1 MYSGLQ
7 KRAGVLAILASGAF
21 AATSTEPC
29 AQIATSYAANQD
41 PNISAGLALE
51 CLMSMPFDT
60 DAAVTWIDEYAKY
73 LQFQSDL
80 EILEN
85 SPATYPSTNVDLL
98 GGLQSIR
105 TKVTGGK
112 YTSQYQFDE
121 AVQNLITSANDGHL
135 WVTTCSTSA
144 FIFFTDVGGIVSLS
158 TDGSSPPSLYVG
170 GKFALIY
177 PQKFL
182 YGSLTQVC
190 ELVDA
195 VRMAKGVTTDPISP
209 LAYINSVGAAQVL
222 ESLSAYQNL
231 QDPDARYNA
240 IVNNLVIDGQGN
252 TQSDF
257 FAQDAVWRGS
267 EYYNFTFA
275 NGTSKSYTVQAQIL
289 STAQPF
295 NFTDGNELYDFLCN
309 TTQSSTTTS
318 KRSTA
323 VRRDTASSTPS
334 APALYPVPVMREAYN
349 TIVGYYPDDYGL
361 EDVAVLGVPTF
372 ETAGSDLPDDVLYNF
387 AVTAEWFVQNAT
399 QKDGKKKIII
409 DVQNNGGG
417 VVVSGFALLS
427 VFFPNET
434 IYSGTRFRAHE
445 AMDFIGTI
453 FNYGNNSN
461 NSEASGSGLVVAD
474 LVQPDQESTF
484 NSWNEVYGPYTEAGV
499 PVSALMAEFD
509 FADDANPVNDPINI
523 DGEGGELNAR
533 TPPFAP
539 EDIIILTD
547 GRCSSTC
554 TIFVDHMV
562 SKGVKTVAVGGR
574 PRAGVMQ
581 AIGGIKGSEV
591 LALTD
596 IESMATTAA
605 SLLADSISSGSPILS
620 DQNQTRFSEVNPI
633 SLADF
638 PMPISGSLN
647 YLNTYTADDDTTP
660 TQFRYEAAN
669 CHIFYTAETLYEP
682 STTWALAANATWGS
696 AQCVGGIQANT
707 DLGEYDE
714 DDDTST
720 TSTSSSDLTTALGL
734 LLALGSGLS

>member
-1 MYSGLQ
+1 
-7 KRAGVLAILASGAF
+7 
-21 AATSTEPC
+21 
-29 AQIATSYAANQD
+29 
-41 PNISAGLALE
+41 
-51 CLMSMPFDT
+51 MSMPFDT

-85 SPATYPSTNVDLL
+85 SPATYPSTNIDLL

-105 TKVTGGK
+105 TKATDGK

-121 AVQNLITSANDGHL
+121 AIQDLITSANDGHL
-135 WVTTCSTSA
+135 WVDTCSTSA
-144 FIFFTDVGGIVSLS
+144 FVFYTDVGGIVSFS
-158 TDGSSPPSLYVG
+158 ADGSSPPSLYVG
-170 GKFALIY
+170 GKLLLILHS
-177 PQKFL
+177 QVFR
-182 YGSLTQVC
+182 YGSLTRLC
-190 ELVDA
+190 GLVDA
-195 VRMAKGVTTDPISP
+195 VRIAKGIGSDPISP
-209 LAYINSVGAAQVL
+209 LAYINGVGASQVL
-222 ESLSAYQNL
+222 ESLSAWQNL

-240 IVNNLVIDGQGN
+240 MVSNLAIDGQGN
-252 TQSDF
+252 SLSDL
-257 FAQDAVWRGS
+257 FAQDTVWRGS
-267 EYYNFTFA
+267 DFYNFTFA
-275 NGTSKSYTVQAQIL
+275 NGTSKSYTVQAQIQ
-289 STAQPF
+289 SAAQPF
-295 NFTDGNELYDFLCN
+295 NFTDGNELYNFLCN
-309 TTQSSTTTS
+309 TTESSTTTS
-318 KRSTA
+318 KRSRM
-323 VRRDTASSTPS
+323 VRDNTSSSAPSTP
-334 APALYPVPVMREAYN
+334 ATYPVSVMREAYN
-349 TIVGYYPDDYGL
+349 TIVGYYPDDAGL

-453 FNYGNNSN
+453 FNYGNNSD
-461 NSEASGSGLVVAD
+461 NSDVSGSGLVVAD
-474 LVQPDQESTF
+474 LVQPDQTSTF
-484 NSWNEVYGPYTEAGV
+484 QSWDEVYGPYTEAGV

-509 FADDANPVNDPINI
+509 FADDANPVSDPINI

-539 EDIIILTD
+539 EDILILTD

-562 SKGVKTVAVGGR
+562 SKGVRTVAVGGR

-620 DQNQTRFSEVNPI
+620 DKNQTRFSEVNPI
-633 SLADF
+633 PLADF
-638 PMPISGSLN
+638 PMPIGGSLN
-647 YLNTYTADDDTTP
+647 YLNTYTADDETTP
-660 TQFRYEAAN
+660 TQFTYEAAN
-669 CHIFYTAETLYEP
+669 CHIFYTAETLYKP
-682 STTWALAANATWGS
+682 SRTWALAANATWGS

-714 DDDTST
+714 NDDTS
-720 TSTSSSDLTTALGL
+720 TSTSSSDLSTALGL